1 MNSPK
6 WSERCSEPV
15 WLTTILYF
23 VGHVKPSNWTLERE
37 AGKCILPGGSS
48 ASAVIR
54 IPGEDGS
61 DLPGGWSRA
70 SKHTCRLLAL
80 ISGDESKRQVREMGL
95 ITEVVLAVT
104 AAVSGEGQLVKVTS
118 SVMMSASGLQHAAST
133 RRCCFRHWSQ
143 QWSVCS
149 QPWSQR
155 LSWSFFE
162 TKGPNWPDGWPRL
175 FGKGRGEWWGCKTN
189 WRLWELPAS
198 WLPD

>member
-6 WSERCSEPV
+6 WSERCSEPI

-23 VGHVKPSNWTLERE
+23 VGHVKPSNWTLKRE
-37 AGKCILPGGSS
+37 AGKYTLPGGSS

-54 IPGEDGS
+54 IPSEVGS
-61 DLPGGWSRA
+61 DLPGGWSWA

-80 ISGDESKRQVREMGL
+80 ISGDESKRQVKETGL

-104 AAVSGEGQLVKVTS
+104 ATVSSEGQLVKVDVLS
-118 SVMMSASGLQHAAST
+118 DDVGKWAAT
-133 RRCCFRHWSQ
+133 RCLYKEYWFQHWSQ

-162 TKGPNWPDGWPRL
+162 TKGLNWPDGWPRL

-189 WRLWELPAS
+189 WRLWELHAS